1 MSFGRL
7 LDVLS
12 IGLIFVIWTIVPQDV
27 GALIAQFLANEFTK
41 LYLDLPYSRLL
52 ESEADHIGLMI
63 ASRVCPNLNV
73 VCSCFK
79 IYCCGFKGLL

>member
-7 LDVLS
+7 LDILS
-12 IGLIFVIWTIVPQDV
+12 IGLIFVIWTIVPQDA

-63 ASRVCPNLNV
+63 ASRVSPNLNSLV
-73 VCSCFK
+73 QLF
-79 IYCCGFKGLL
+79 F